1 MPQGGPLSSL
11 CGNVML
17 NKLDNEPERRGYI
30 IPFITGKFYLKI
42 NLEKTTVSYISKVKY
57 PGYGFCRNK
66 GKCRMG
72 VPPKTI
78 RKMGNRLRE
87 LTVRENK
94 WSNPEREEKLRQYTT
109 GWINYCRY
117 ADMKSL
123 MEVMDEWLRRRIRA
137 VYWKQW
143 KKMRTRY
150 KMLRA
155 LYLPER
161 QVPEMANFPKGI
173 WRAAERRNSVITKIL
188 IVDRLGYHP

>member
-1 MPQGGPLSSL
+1 
-11 CGNVML
+11 ML

-150 KMLRA
+150 KMFRA
-155 LYLPER
+155 LYLPAR